1 MARKLIKSSY
11 PGVRY
16 REHKT
21 RRISPGAPQKDRY
34 FFIRYKLDGKDI
46 EEGLGWASQT
56 WTEVGADGRIIKCG
70 WTEKRAAAVLAEL
83 QESHRLGTGP
93 QTLREKRDAERAI
106 KRQAVLKAEQEK
118 VENIAFEEASEAYL
132 EWAKKSKKDWDHDET
147 RLNLHINPILGRK
160 LLSLIDA
167 AHIETLKIKCQEKGL
182 AAATVRHCLQT
193 TRAIFNHAT
202 RLGNYRG
209 ENPTRR
215 VKFPKVDNQ
224 RKRFFTHDQAEALLT
239 ALQDRDQDVH
249 DITMLGLLAG
259 LRFSEIARLRWE
271 DVDLDHDIIHV
282 HDAKSGE
289 SREAYITDDLS
300 ELFLRRQKGS
310 SSALIFPGPVSGKI
324 LKDIPNVFMRTV
336 KDLNF
341 NSGVTDPRQKLTF
354 HSTRHTFG
362 SWLALQGTPLFT
374 IKELMGHKTIQMTER
389 YSHLLPDHKREAVS
403 KLTARAKAK
412 VLPFTGKTMNQ

>member
-1 MARKLIKSSY
+1 MAGEWIKSKSY

-16 REHKT
+16 RLHPSRKHGVGPDKYIT
-21 RRISPGAPQKDRY
+21 I
-34 FFIRYKLDGKDI
+34 FYKLDGKMVQ
-46 EEGLGWASQT
+46 ESLGWASKT
-56 WTEVGADGRIIKCG
+56 WTEAGPDGKVVKCG
-70 WTEKRAAAVLAEL
+70 WTEKRAAGLLAEL
-83 QESHRLGTGP
+83 QENHRLGSGP
-93 QTLREKRDAERAI
+93 RTLKEKRALE
-106 KRQAVLKAEQEK
+106 QAARME
-118 VENIAFEEASEAYL
+118 SEAKAAKDRMENVTFKEAAEAFL
-132 EWAKKSKKDWDHDET
+132 AWAKKSKKDWDHDET
-147 RLNLHINPILGRK
+147 RLKLHINPLLGVK
-160 LLSLIDA
+160 FLNDVEA
-167 AHIETLKIKCQEKGL
+167 VHIEALKNKCQEKGM

-193 TRAIFNHAT
+193 VRAIFNHAA

-215 VKFPKVDNQ
+215 VKFPKVDNH
-224 RKRFFTHDQAEALLT
+224 RKKFFSHDQAEVLLT

-249 DITMLGLLAG
+249 DITMVGLLAG

-300 ELFLRRQKGS
+300 EMFLRRQAAS
-310 SSALIFPGPVSGKI
+310 NSALIFPGPISGKV

-336 KDLNF
+336 ENLNF

-389 YSHLLPDHKREAVS
+389 YSHLLPDHKRDAVN

-412 VLPFTGKTMNQ
+412 VIPLRPVANE

>member
-1 MARKLIKSSY
+1 MPQWIKSKTY

-16 REHKT
+16 REHPARKHGVGRDKYLT
-21 RRISPGAPQKDRY
+21 I
-34 FFIRYKLDGKDI
+34 FYKLDGKMI
-46 EEGLGWASQT
+46 QESLGWTSKT
-56 WTEVGADGRIIKCG
+56 WIEKGEDGKEIKCG
-70 WTEKRAAAVLAEL
+70 WTEKRAAALLAEL
-83 QESHRLGTGP
+83 QENHRLGTGP
-93 QTLREKRDAERAI
+93 RTLREKREQAEQARKVAERRAN
-106 KRQAVLKAEQEK
+106 QAKAE
-118 VENIAFEEASEAYL
+118 NIIFNEAANAFLA
-132 EWAKKSKKDWDHDET
+132 WAKQSKKDWDHDET
-147 RLNLHINPILGRK
+147 RLNLHILPVLGEK
-160 LLSLIDA
+160 LLNAIEA
-167 AHIETLKIKCQEKGL
+167 VHIEALKAKCQEKGL

-193 TRAIFNHAT
+193 TRAIFNHAA

-215 VKFPKVDNQ
+215 VKFPKVDNH
-224 RKRFFTHDQAEALLT
+224 RKKFFTHDQAEALLT
-239 ALQDRDQDVH
+239 ALDGRDQDVH
-249 DITMLGLLAG
+249 DMTMIGLLAG

-289 SREAYITDDLS
+289 SREAYITDDLR
-300 ELFLRRQKGS
+300 EMFHRRQKIS
-310 SSALIFPGPVSGKI
+310 TSPLIFPGPLSGKV

-336 KDLNF
+336 EDLNL
-341 NSGVTDPRQKLTF
+341 NAGVTDPRQKLTF

-389 YSHLLPDHKREAVS
+389 YSHLLPDHKREAVG

-412 VLPFTGKTMNQ
+412 VLPFTSKTMNQ